1 MTDTIY
7 LSSSHLSTSSHT
19 FFFSELAKIMNKTPA
34 HTNTNADMHHKNII
48 ITSNTSLLSESIDS
62 GGGDGDDNNENI
74 CLISKEKLHPNH
86 ITLSCKHKFNYI
98 PIFKEISY
106 QKNKSNTSFEITK
119 LSYNE
124 IKCPYCR
131 QITNKLI
138 PYIPYPSVKQIKYV
152 NSPDE
157 LCMPAMKCHH
167 VYRPTHKCDPDVGF
181 GNNDNNC
188 DTKCDKNALYYE
200 AENVLFCIQHFRQYE
215 KRMKSIE
222 DKKAKEH
229 AKMQDK
235 KAKQSLLPHCKS
247 ILKCGKNIG
256 KPCDRI
262 ISAQGATFCKIHS
275 S

>member
-7 LSSSHLSTSSHT
+7 SSNQ
-19 FFFSELAKIMNKTPA
+19 FFFSELAKIMNNAKIPA
-34 HTNTNADMHHKNII
+34 PSQSIPTDSSHKNII
-48 ITSNTSLLSESIDS
+48 ISS
-62 GGGDGDDNNENI
+62 GDNNDEDDDI

-98 PIFKEISY
+98 PIYKEISY
-106 QKNKSNTSFEITK
+106 QKNKINTSFEITK
-119 LSYNE
+119 LLNNE

-131 QITNKLI
+131 QITNKLL

-152 NSPDE
+152 NSPHDM
-157 LCMPAMKCHH
+157 CMSATKCQH
-167 VYRPTHKCDPDVGF
+167 VSRHIHKCDDDG
-181 GNNDNNC
+181 GDGG
-188 DTKCDKNALYYE
+188 DGGEGGDGGDGAKCDKYALYYE
-200 AENVLFCIQHFRQYE
+200 AENVLFCAQHFRQYE

-229 AKMQDK
+229 AKIQEK
-235 KAKQSLLPHCKS
+235 LAKQSSIPRCKA
-247 ILKCGKNIG
+247 ILRGGKNIG

-262 ISAQGATFCKIHS
+262 ISVEGATVCKIHS